1 MDPSSPSVGVWFPQW
16 ADVLAKAPIK
26 PSDRRMYRRTIFD
39 YLAFCKQSRQ
49 RATVKAAGGKIKVKR
64 TRRSKVTDENILE
77 FLKTERSAGEIAKK
91 LGQLIPKRVTGLVG
105 AGKVV
110 LRKDGLKKFYTAK

>member
-49 RATVKAAGGKIKVKR
+49 RATVASARDFMAQLEDSRRLGLVQLAIWKSALNWFFKAAKPGLGIK
-64 TRRSKVTDENILE
+64 SPL
-77 FLKTERSAGEIAKK
+77 
-91 LGQLIPKRVTGLVG
+91 
-105 AGKVV
+105 
-110 LRKDGLKKFYTAK
+110 DGV